1 MRAPETSVVLEDG
14 STSPLSDLYR
24 ARPLVLVFLRH
35 SGCVF
40 CRYHVA
46 QLRTCAD
53 LNLCFVCMETPAEAA
68 AFKAEM
74 RSPHRFI
81 SDPERA
87 LYEAFGLQRGG
98 FTQVFNLRTFR
109 RGVEAMRQG
118 HLNRK
123 PTSDPW
129 QLAGTFIVDT
139 DGEVVWN
146 RQARDAADVA
156 TAAEIR
162 ERLAGIGKTK
172 ARVGGEE

>member
-1 MRAPETSVVLEDG
+1 MRVPETSVVLEDG

-24 ARPLVLVFLRH
+24 AQPLVLVFLRH

-53 LNLCFVCMETPAEAA
+53 LNLYFVCMQTPAEATE
-68 AFKAEM
+68 FKEQM

-81 SDPERA
+81 CDPDRV
-87 LYEAFGLQRGG
+87 LYEALGLQRGG
-98 FTQVFNLRTFR
+98 FTQVFNIRTFR
-109 RGVEAMRQG
+109 RGVEAMRHG
-118 HLNRK
+118 HLNKK
-123 PTSDPW
+123 PTADPW

-139 DGEVVWN
+139 DGEIVWS
-146 RQARDAADVA
+146 RQAKDAADVA

-162 ERLAGIGKTK
+162 ERLDGIGQLK
-172 ARVGGEE
+172 A